1 MGARIGRHDPGRVG
15 EGPRARFRRSE
26 KKPASAPS
34 RPLYK
39 ARKPNNISDI
49 ATPPCEEQGPVLLV
63 KTSVRQS
70 PIHGL
75 GLFAEEHIPAGTTL
89 WRFEPMLD
97 RLIPESDLS
106 LLPGEVVEFIDIYS
120 EYFPELGVL
129 VLSGDNDRYTNHSD
143 DPNTEV
149 VLPNG
154 PEAHVRA
161 VRDIQP
167 GEEITCD
174 YTVIRCRAHPVAQP
188 AYAAATA
195 AEAVP
200 ALA

>member
-1 MGARIGRHDPGRVG
+1 M
-15 EGPRARFRRSE
+15 
-26 KKPASAPS
+26 
-34 RPLYK
+34 
-39 ARKPNNISDI
+39 
-49 ATPPCEEQGPVLLV
+49 LLV
-63 KTSVRQS
+63 RTSVRQS

-75 GLFAEEHIPAGTTL
+75 GVFAEEDIPDGAIL

-97 RLIPESDLS
+97 RVIHEGDLGS
-106 LLPGEVVEFIDIYS
+106 LPAHLVDFIEVYS

-129 VLSGDNDRYTNHSD
+129 VLSGDNDRFTNHSD

-161 VRDIQP
+161 RRAIAA

-174 YTVIRCRAHPVAQP
+174 YTVIRCRAHPVMQP
-188 AYAAATA
+188 PHVALVH
-195 AEAVP
+195 AEAPP
-200 ALA
+200 AFA

>member
-1 MGARIGRHDPGRVG
+1 
-15 EGPRARFRRSE
+15 
-26 KKPASAPS
+26 
-34 RPLYK
+34 
-39 ARKPNNISDI
+39 
-49 ATPPCEEQGPVLLV
+49 VLLV

-89 WRFEPMLD
+89 WRFEPLLD
-97 RLIPESDLS
+97 RLIPEGDLTG
-106 LLPGEVVEFIDIYS
+106 LPEQVIDFIDIYS

-154 PEAHVRA
+154 PHAHVRA
-161 VRDIQP
+161 IRDIGA

-174 YTVIRCRAHPVAQP
+174 YTVIRCRAHPVMQP
-188 AYAAATA
+188 AAYAAGTV
-195 AEAVP
+195 AEAPP